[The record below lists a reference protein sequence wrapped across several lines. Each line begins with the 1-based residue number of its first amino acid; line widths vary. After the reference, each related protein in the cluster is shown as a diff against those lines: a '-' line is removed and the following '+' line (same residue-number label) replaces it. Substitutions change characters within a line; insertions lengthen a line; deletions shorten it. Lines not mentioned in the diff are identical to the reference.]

1 MRLGFWV
8 NSFPCDTNRL
18 NDHFQRCWG
27 CCYNPLLGFLLQPT
41 LYIKLHSC
49 CSQFLPIHPTTPD
62 PVRPLPNLRLVGE
75 RSTQGSLILNIRP
88 TVSYCPKFYLRQYF
102 VHTCAILCAPP
113 EYHHW
118 EGCGSLLSR
127 YSLLSL
133 KSRGR
138 GRGPFFYILYAIL
151 TFFFAE

>member
-8 NSFPCDTNRL
+8 NSFPCDTNSL

-27 CCYNPLLGFLLQPT
+27 CCYNPLLGFPLQPT
-41 LYIKLHSC
+41 LLKLQSC

-75 RSTQGSLILNIRP
+75 RSTQGSLIFNIRP
-88 TVSYCPKFYLRQYF
+88 AVSYRPKFYNLRQYF

-118 EGCGSLLSR
+118 EGCGSLLSP
-127 YSLLSL
+127 LSEESGGL
-133 KSRGR
+133 A
-138 GRGPFFYILYAIL
+138 PFFKFFNAIL
-151 TFFFAE
+151 TFFAE